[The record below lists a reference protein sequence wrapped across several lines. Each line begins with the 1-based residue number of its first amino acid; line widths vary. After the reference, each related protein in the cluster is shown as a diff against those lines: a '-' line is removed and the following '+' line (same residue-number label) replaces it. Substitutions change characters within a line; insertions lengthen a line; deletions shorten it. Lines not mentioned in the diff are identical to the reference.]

1 MEIVK
6 QKGKVLKLTL
16 TDGSIQLLRG
26 IKDWAIS
33 DNTVTYKRLNDERGT
48 VEGVTRVVSRAKH
61 NRRLL
66 AVKHPKLQKVYV
78 FDSVQAFLNTH
89 AKSKWPKIPTKG
101 YIHANLNGMH
111 VNTEWTFFYININ
124 EL

>member
-1 MEIVK
+1 MKIVK
-6 QKGKVLKLTL
+6 EKGKVLKLTL

-33 DNTVTYKRLNDERGT
+33 DNTLTYKRLDDEYGT
-48 VEGVTRVVSRAKH
+48 FDGVTRVVSRAKH

-66 AVKHPKLQKVYV
+66 AVKHPKLKKVYV

-89 AKSKWPKIPTKG
+89 AKSKWPKAPTKG
-101 YIHANLNGMH
+101 YIHSNLNGMH
-111 VNTEWTFFYININ
+111 VNTDWTFFYININ